1 MRFERHH
8 SALIVASVVTVASFV
23 AATAYTQSRL
33 ARFDSVSSTI
43 ETDAVPSIEY
53 LSHAAVSL
61 TRLDQWLDAVATG
74 GPQQASAR
82 AAARRELSVLEAAV
96 AAYVELPPLPGEDEH
111 WAAVRDRTRHA
122 AGLIREMLDSGTGPG
137 APSAPSA
144 GTVDDAVDA
153 AVRTVA
159 ATLDFDIRQSKAM
172 ARDLRDVRAATLGMV
187 VRLDVGSSL
196 IALMAAIVAYRAS
209 RRHDQVLRQHS
220 ALLSD
225 RVGEL
230 DRFAGQ
236 VAHDIL
242 SPLGTIATALPLLE
256 RPGDARTAQYVDRS
270 RRAVGRVQQLV
281 EALLLFARSGAHPDP
296 PARCV
301 VAPVL
306 RAVAADC
313 AAALEENGIDLRIE
327 TADGIEARCT
337 AGVLTSIV
345 QNLVRNA
352 IRYMGSPPVR
362 QIIVCA
368 NGVADLCRIEVEDSG
383 AGIPGD
389 SIRNIFEPF
398 VRGPNAV
405 GSGTGLGL
413 ATVKRLV
420 ESHGGTVAIRSEL
433 GAGSVFA
440 VELPTPPHTASEP
453 I

>member
-137 APSAPSA
+137 APSAPSP

-256 RPGDARTAQYVDRS
+256 RPATRGPRS
-270 RRAVGRVQQLV
+270 TWIGRAV
-281 EALLLFARSGAHPDP
+281 RSAASSSSLKRCCCLPD
-296 PARCV
+296 
-301 VAPVL
+301 
-306 RAVAADC
+306 
-313 AAALEENGIDLRIE
+313 
-327 TADGIEARCT
+327 
-337 AGVLTSIV
+337 
-345 QNLVRNA
+345 
-352 IRYMGSPPVR
+352 
-362 QIIVCA
+362 
-368 NGVADLCRIEVEDSG
+368 
-383 AGIPGD
+383 
-389 SIRNIFEPF
+389 
-398 VRGPNAV
+398 RG
-405 GSGTGLGL
+405 
-413 ATVKRLV
+413 
-420 ESHGGTVAIRSEL
+420 HI
-433 GAGSVFA
+433 
-440 VELPTPPHTASEP
+440 PTPPPGALSLRCCARLRPTALRRWRKTESTCASKRPTALRLAAQQEC
-453 I
+453 

>member
-82 AAARRELSVLEAAV
+82 AAARRE
-96 AAYVELPPLPGEDEH
+96 
-111 WAAVRDRTRHA
+111 
-122 AGLIREMLDSGTGPG
+122 
-137 APSAPSA
+137 
-144 GTVDDAVDA
+144 
-153 AVRTVA
+153 
-159 ATLDFDIRQSKAM
+159 
-172 ARDLRDVRAATLGMV
+172 
-187 VRLDVGSSL
+187 
-196 IALMAAIVAYRAS
+196 
-209 RRHDQVLRQHS
+209 
-220 ALLSD
+220 
-225 RVGEL
+225 
-230 DRFAGQ
+230 
-236 VAHDIL
+236 
-242 SPLGTIATALPLLE
+242 
-256 RPGDARTAQYVDRS
+256 
-270 RRAVGRVQQLV
+270 
-281 EALLLFARSGAHPDP
+281 
-296 PARCV
+296 
-301 VAPVL
+301 
-306 RAVAADC
+306 
-313 AAALEENGIDLRIE
+313 
-327 TADGIEARCT
+327 
-337 AGVLTSIV
+337 
-345 QNLVRNA
+345 
-352 IRYMGSPPVR
+352 
-362 QIIVCA
+362 
-368 NGVADLCRIEVEDSG
+368 VEDSG
-383 AGIPGD
+383 AGIPGE

-398 VRGPNAV
+398 VRRPNAV

>member
-236 VAHDIL
+236 V
-242 SPLGTIATALPLLE
+242 
-256 RPGDARTAQYVDRS
+256 
-270 RRAVGRVQQLV
+270 
-281 EALLLFARSGAHPDP
+281 
-296 PARCV
+296 
-301 VAPVL
+301 
-306 RAVAADC
+306 
-313 AAALEENGIDLRIE
+313 
-327 TADGIEARCT
+327 EARCT

-362 QIIVCA
+362 QIIVRA